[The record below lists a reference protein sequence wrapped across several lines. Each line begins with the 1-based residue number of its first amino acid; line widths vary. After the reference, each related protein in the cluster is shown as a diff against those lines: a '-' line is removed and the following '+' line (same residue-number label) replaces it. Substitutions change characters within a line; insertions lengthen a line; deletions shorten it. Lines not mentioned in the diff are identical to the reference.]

1 MSHQISNVI
10 SSQIIPLSAEAVTGN
25 IGIAISNLENIFFSL
40 GIDPHR
46 LFKNSSAYA
55 TVNTSTGIYILRDL
69 ITLTCDNLRQ
79 ELSIKGNDTP
89 DNLLIIKNIQDAAIK
104 ILSVLLSIGFDPNK
118 LNMLAIISGYIC
130 GKMKR

>member
-1 MSHQISNVI
+1 MSHQISNVKA
-10 SSQIIPLSAEAVTGN
+10 SQIIPLSAEAVTGN

-46 LFKNSSAYA
+46 LFKNSSAFA
-55 TVNTSTGIYILRDL
+55 TVNTSTGIYILKDL
-69 ITLTCDNLRQ
+69 ITLTCDNLKQ

-104 ILSVLLSIGFDPNK
+104 ILSVLLSVGFDPNK